1 MMSISITYFL
11 YIIACFFCIFYQV
24 QYAKLIGNWGVL
36 RATVPVQ
43 PKSLRQ
49 VVPLLQSDGGV
60 PFLPIWLNEIVL
72 FVHEKVT
79 LHEGTLYNR
88 IPFAISCALN
98 ASVKLPMRIGI
109 SDEPHRPYRVLK
121 LILGHFGNVVEE
133 VVEVAKAVGEV
144 EPHFVGEVIGVY
156 GQQAVLVNGE
166 FSIKAF
172 VFILIIIELTLSAL
186 DYNLRGESESYV

>member
-1 MMSISITYFL
+1 V
-11 YIIACFFCIFYQV
+11 A
-24 QYAKLIGNWGVL
+24 
-36 RATVPVQ
+36 
-43 PKSLRQ
+43 
-49 VVPLLQSDGGV
+49 
-60 PFLPIWLNEIVL
+60 
-72 FVHEKVT
+72 

-156 GQQAVLVNGE
+156 GQQPVLVNGE
-166 FSIKAF
+166 LAIGAL
-172 VFILIIIELTLSAL
+172 VFTLTIVEHVLSAL
-186 DYNLRGESESYV
+186 DHDLGGESEGNV